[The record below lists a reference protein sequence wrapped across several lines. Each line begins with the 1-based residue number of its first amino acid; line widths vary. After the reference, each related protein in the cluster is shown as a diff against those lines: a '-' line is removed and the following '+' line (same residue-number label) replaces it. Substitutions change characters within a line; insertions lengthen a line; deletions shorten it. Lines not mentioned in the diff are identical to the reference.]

1 MSYMSILTDPR
12 QGVIYAVAADKTN
25 GVLDGDA
32 SRDTLSAAR
41 GSRAFLSVPP
51 HPRHLAVVDPGQ
63 REGDISRR
71 SDKFAPDYAPVTFIF
86 IEILH
91 SNERPYFSYQ
101 TVRSRALDLSLFLLR
116 RLFCPSMERPFVD
129 KRRNK
134 CVDIYIY
141 IYTSTIS
148 KWSVIAFGS

>member
-41 GSRAFLSVPP
+41 GSRAFLSIPP
-51 HPRHLAVVDPGQ
+51 HPRYLPVVDPGQ
-63 REGDISRR
+63 REGDIYRR

-116 RLFCPSMERPFVD
+116 RLFCPSMERPVVD
-129 KRRNK
+129 KR
-134 CVDIYIY
+134 
-141 IYTSTIS
+141 
-148 KWSVIAFGS
+148 